1 MKSVRINVSLPQ
13 DVFAELSGEVEP
25 RKRSQFITKAIR
37 RLIKETRDQKLA
49 VEYREAASEI
59 RRINNELEGSITDG
73 LD

>member
-37 RLIKETRDQKLA
+37 RLIKETRDQRLA
-49 VEYREAASEI
+49 VEYREAAAEI